1 MIHTRGLARDY
12 RAKKEIVTAVKGI
25 DIDVEPGELVAFLGP
40 NGAGKS
46 TTLRMLTTSLRPSR
60 GTATVVG
67 HDIHTQAKRIRGK
80 IGYIGQGNGAGHNHR
95 ILDELVDHG
104 RFYGLSSTESKR
116 RAGQLLENFGL
127 TSQARRAI
135 GTLSGGQRRRVDIA
149 MGMMHRPKLLFLD
162 EPSTGLDP
170 QNRVN
175 LAEEIGR
182 LRTEL
187 GMTVFLTTHYL
198 EEADQLAERV
208 MIIDG
213 GAVIAEGSPTE
224 LKATLAGDRIRLG
237 LADEMAAKAA
247 AVFVGEHLPTA
258 RETTVDDATLMTAVD
273 NGEATLPKLLRG
285 LDSVGIEAH
294 FASVRLPTLDDVFL
308 SLTGRTLRDADQAAQ
323 TEESQG

>member
-1 MIHTRGLARDY
+1 VIHTRGLARDY
-12 RAKKEIVTAVKGI
+12 REKKEIVTAVKGI

-46 TTLRMLTTSLRPSR
+46 TTLRMLTTLLRPTR

-67 HDIHTQAKRIRGK
+67 HDVHTHAREIRGK

-95 ILDELVDHG
+95 IRDELVDHG
-104 RFYGLSSTESKR
+104 RFYGLSTKESKR

-127 TSQARRAI
+127 ASQAKRAI
-135 GTLSGGQRRRVDIA
+135 GSLSGGQRRRVDIA
-149 MGMMHRPKLLFLD
+149 MGMMHEPELLFLD

-175 LAEEIGR
+175 LAEEIAR

-208 MIIDG
+208 LIIDG
-213 GAVIAEGSPTE
+213 GEVIAEGKPAE

-237 LADEMAAKAA
+237 FADELAAKAA

-258 RETTVDDATLMTAVD
+258 RETTVDNNVLTTAVD

-285 LDSVGIEAH
+285 MDSVDIEVRT
-294 FASVRLPTLDDVFL
+294 ASVRLPTLDDVFL
-308 SLTGRTLRDADQAAQ
+308 SLTGRTLRDADQSTQA
-323 TEESQG
+323 EGSQA